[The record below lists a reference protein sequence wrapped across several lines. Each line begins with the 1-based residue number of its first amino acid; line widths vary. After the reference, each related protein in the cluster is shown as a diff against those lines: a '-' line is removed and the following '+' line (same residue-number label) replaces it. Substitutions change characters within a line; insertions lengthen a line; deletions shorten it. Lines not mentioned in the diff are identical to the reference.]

1 MALLYI
7 LRYDSVSSLIK
18 IHNKTHKGF
27 YCDYIGSINLF
38 REFNIFGSWQKWPQ
52 ILPILVYPL
61 FPMQF
66 SSSSHAEVESISP
79 PLALVSETVATTI
92 QSKFEKGLR
101 FGTGFLGNLS
111 PPP

>member
-38 REFNIFGSWQKWPQ
+38 QEFNIFGSWQKWPQ

-92 QSKFEKGLR
+92 QANLKRACVLELAVL
-101 FGTGFLGNLS
+101 GT
-111 PPP
+111 